1 LKLAVVG
8 HYDPVPGGG
17 APGQMADDHVVGGF
31 RTGVDHGGRAELL
44 PRWGSRGWGTVKHD
58 GDLDPLVA
66 AMVEHQ
72 PADLFAVPFWLWKAV
87 EKVVSVDKDRH
98 QRRP

>member
-1 LKLAVVG
+1 
-8 HYDPVPGGG
+8 
-17 APGQMADDHVVGGF
+17 
-31 RTGVDHGGRAELL
+31 
-44 PRWGSRGWGTVKHD
+44 
-58 GDLDPLVA
+58 
-66 AMVEHQ
+66 MVEHQ